1 MSKPNSRRT
10 RIIGV
15 SHHFLLCISM
25 EANSLKKPACFEVL
39 VMSEKSVE
47 LFSFFIWRILELLD
61 VTTIGFGLFD
71 IFPIARFRESSFV
84 QFWFPK
90 EADQKGIGTKN
101 YIVKKGKGSPN
112 DY

>member
-71 IFPIARFRESSFV
+71 IFPVARLRKSSAL

-90 EADQKGIGTKN
+90 EANQKGIGAKN
-101 YIVKKGKGSPN
+101 YIVEERQGGPN
-112 DY
+112 N